1 VNISVLKS
9 IIDLKYFDQKIYV
22 FLEKQKSFEKQKKD
36 EKKVILSIKK
46 HVLCEKSVTQYCS

>member
-1 VNISVLKS
+1 MNISVLKS